1 MLVGTQ
7 LTFVSMLLTGVPG
20 VGRHSAD
27 VCMMLLT
34 GEPGVGRHS
43 ADVCMMLLTGVPGVG
58 RHSADVCID
67 AVDRRTWLLVG
78 TRLMF
83 V

>member
-1 MLVGTQ
+1 
-7 LTFVSMLLTGVPG
+7 
-20 VGRHSAD
+20 
-27 VCMMLLT
+27 MMLST

-67 AVDRRTWLLVG
+67 AVDRRTW
-78 TRLMF
+78 RW
-83 V
+83 